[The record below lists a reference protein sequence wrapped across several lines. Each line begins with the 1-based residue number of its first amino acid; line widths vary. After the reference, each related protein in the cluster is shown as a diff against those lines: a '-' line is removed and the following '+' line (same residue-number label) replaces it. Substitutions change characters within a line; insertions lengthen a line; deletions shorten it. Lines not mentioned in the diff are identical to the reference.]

1 MQNGGSWRDRISA
14 EEHRYA
20 SKLRSGDKTNRN
32 RFSPRVLF
40 RSPLFRRRGRYM
52 MLLERAGNL
61 RRFAI
66 GMASIQGRDIGVGE
80 HGVLREFGLQP
91 VNDRLPVAIEHPERK
106 AQRPHILAAERFL
119 VAKTEFLDAVQ
130 RMLRDVEGKELPLRQ
145 AAVLQR
151 IAVIF
156 RLGKIALVELAQIG
170 RAHV

>member
-1 MQNGGSWRDRISA
+1 
-14 EEHRYA
+14 
-20 SKLRSGDKTNRN
+20 
-32 RFSPRVLF
+32 
-40 RSPLFRRRGRYM
+40 M

-119 VAKTEFLDAVQ
+119 VAKTKFLDAVQ
-130 RMLRDVEGKELPLRQ
+130 RMLRDVEGKELPLDRKST
-145 AAVLQR
+145 
-151 IAVIF
+151 
-156 RLGKIALVELAQIG
+156 RLNSS
-170 RAHV
+170 H